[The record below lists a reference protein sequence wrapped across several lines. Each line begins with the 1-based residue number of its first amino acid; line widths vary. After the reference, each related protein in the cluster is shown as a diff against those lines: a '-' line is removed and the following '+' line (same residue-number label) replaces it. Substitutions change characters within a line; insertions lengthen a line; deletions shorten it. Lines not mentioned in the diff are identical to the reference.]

1 MTKAITKAT
10 KVAKKAADF
19 DIEVIIQNNEVE
31 IGGITITT
39 ENIEVVEIVPAG
51 ADEIVAMITAEGKAN
66 VETHGSI
73 HHRVKRVENQMTRV
87 EMEKEVGQ
95 NLKILFKNQRG
106 LR

>member
-10 KVAKKAADF
+10 KVVKKAADF

-39 ENIEVVEIVPAG
+39 ENIEVVEIVLAG
-51 ADEIVAMITAEGKAN
+51 ADEIVAKITAGAKAN
-66 VETHGSI
+66 VEIHGSI
-73 HHRVKRVENQMTRV
+73 HHRVKRVENLMIRV

-95 NLKILFKNQRG
+95 NFVQKSQ
-106 LR
+106 

>member
-10 KVAKKAADF
+10 KVVKKAADF

-51 ADEIVAMITAEGKAN
+51 GDETVAMITAEGKAN

-95 NLKILFKNQRG
+95 NLKI
-106 LR
+106 